1 MGAAAP
7 DFPGRVGCMACMG
20 RLRVLVVEDNAPVR
34 HMIALLLR
42 KNGFIA
48 LEAGN
53 AAQALV
59 HFEKESSDINLA
71 IIDLVGTSGLDLA
84 AQIDRD
90 YANTR
95 ILYIS
100 GFVDSV
106 AAEAIRRRS
115 PETLL
120 LKPFHERALIDHVS
134 RLVGEGQPAATAK
147 QGRPPA
153 RE

>member
-1 MGAAAP
+1 
-7 DFPGRVGCMACMG
+7 MACLG
-20 RLRVLVVEDNAPVR
+20 RMRVLVVEDNEPVR

-42 KNGFIA
+42 RNGFIA

-53 AAQALV
+53 AAQAMA
-59 HFEKESSDINLA
+59 HFEKESPTIQLA
-71 IIDLVGTSGLDLA
+71 IIDLMGTSGLDLA
-84 AQIDRD
+84 AEIDRD
-90 YANTR
+90 YRSTR

-120 LKPFHERALIDHVS
+120 LKPFHERALIDHVY
-134 RLVGEGQPAATAK
+134 RLVGEGQSAAAAK
-147 QGRPPA
+147 QGQRPE

>member
-1 MGAAAP
+1 MQ
-7 DFPGRVGCMACMG
+7 DMG
-20 RLRVLVVEDNAPVR
+20 RMRVLIVEDNEPVR

-42 KNGFIA
+42 RNGFIA

-59 HFEKESSDINLA
+59 HFEKESDDIHLA
-71 IIDLVGTSGLDLA
+71 IIDLMGTRGLDLA

-90 YANTR
+90 YGNTR

-120 LKPFHERALIDHVS
+120 LKPFHERALIDHVY
-134 RLVGEGQPAATAK
+134 RLVGPPQSAAVAKHGQ
-147 QGRPPA
+147 RPA